1 MEDKNRTVLNTQK
14 LFKIVGA
21 FVSVLL
27 IVFEVIICVQ
37 YVSSTTTPDWIP
49 KNGAIAVLVCCFVI
63 LDALCLI
70 DLYAIKTLNARIVV
84 YVVDFVIVLFIC
96 TLTSSPYLSAMY
108 CVILSLFYLNVEDWR
123 TKIIVFAVSCFL
135 FIITLI
141 IGWFLCHL
149 SAVTEAE
156 ILEIVSDSVTGI
168 IIIIVHFLVTNFLL
182 AFYRNNLRLTAALKE
197 ADESKA
203 ELKEAYDKLSE
214 TAAIEERNRIAR
226 DIHDNAGH
234 SMTAVIMQTE
244 AAKLL
249 IDGSPEE
256 AKAKIISANIQAKNA
271 LEQMRESVH
280 LLAGRVSAGTVKE
293 EFEEIIAQT
302 MDGTDVKIRYDVD
315 EIELDGERRRFVLNS
330 FKELLANGMRHG
342 HATAFYVEF
351 GEEEDCVYLTVSDN
365 GCGLP
370 EDFKEGFGLKGIREK
385 AASLGGT
392 IEYDS
397 ESGDGCE
404 IKITVKAPSKED
416 KDD

>member
-1 MEDKNRTVLNTQK
+1 MENKTQINTRK

-21 FVSVLL
+21 LISVLL

-37 YVSSTTTPDWIP
+37 YFSSTTTPDWIP
-49 KNGAIAVLVCCFVI
+49 QNGAIALLVSCFVV
-63 LDALCLI
+63 LDTLCVI
-70 DLYAIKTLNARIVV
+70 DAYVIKTLNARIVV
-84 YVVDFVIVLFIC
+84 YVIDFVILLFIC
-96 TLTSSPYLSAMY
+96 TLTSSPYLSALY
-108 CVILSLFYLNVEDWR
+108 CVILSELYMNVEELR
-123 TKIIVFAVSCFL
+123 TKIIVFAVSCFM
-135 FIITLI
+135 FILTLVV
-141 IGWFLCHL
+141 GWFLRHL
-149 SAVTEAE
+149 SAVTELE

-168 IIIIVHFLVTNFLL
+168 IVLVVHFLVANFLL
-182 AFYRNNLRLTAALKE
+182 AFYRNNLRLMAALKE

-203 ELKEAYDKLSE
+203 ELKEAYDRLSE

-249 IDGSPEE
+249 IDNSPEE

-280 LLAGRVSAGTVKE
+280 LLAGRASVGTLKE

-302 MDGTDVKIRYDVD
+302 MDGTDVKIRYDLD
-315 EIELDGERRRFVLNS
+315 EIELSDDIRRFILNS

-351 GEEEDCVYLTVSDN
+351 GGEGDKVYLTVSDN
-365 GCGLP
+365 GYGLP
-370 EDFKEGFGLKGIREK
+370 EDFKEGFGLRGIREK
-385 AASLGGT
+385 AASFGGT

-404 IKITVKAPSKED
+404 IKITVKASDKED